1 MHCAAK
7 AVWVVSFMHNFQII
21 KAPYPHFNSRRLTFS
36 SDISEIEVFGHY
48 YTMEYGKKS
57 LKLYTEFSRV
67 YLSIHHFEYCLLSK
81 WMPGYNFLRPSLYA
95 SKIRWRQLV
104 RRSSWMVFELVPIF
118 ITVLYIND
126 FNPPT
131 ESGIRFLG

>member
-1 MHCAAK
+1 
-7 AVWVVSFMHNFQII
+7 MHNFQII

-67 YLSIHHFEYCLLSK
+67 YLSVHHFEDCLLSK

-104 RRSSWMVFELVPIF
+104 GRSSWMVFELVAIF

-131 ESGIRFLG
+131 ESGTRFLG